1 MLNTTIPPT
10 HQIGYYMNQNYVHV
24 IKHDIDKLLAP
35 SFFQLVEEATWLS
48 PTVIMLKK
56 NGKLGIYVSFRKLN
70 FAMKDL
76 CPVPLIDEILNI
88 VVGHETLVEVEFKFL

>member
-1 MLNTTIPPT
+1 M
-10 HQIGYYMNQNYVHV
+10 
-24 IKHDIDKLLAP
+24 
-35 SFFQLVEEATWLS
+35 
-48 PTVIMLKK
+48 IMLKK